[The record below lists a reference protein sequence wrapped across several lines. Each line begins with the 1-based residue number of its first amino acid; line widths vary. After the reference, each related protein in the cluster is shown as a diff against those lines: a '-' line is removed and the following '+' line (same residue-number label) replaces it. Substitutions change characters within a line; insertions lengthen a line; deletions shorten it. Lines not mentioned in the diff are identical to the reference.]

1 MERRKSRILGKKINE
16 ENYKNYELELNNF
29 IKSKKE
35 DIIKKL
41 KFMKLSEQDVQ
52 DNFMF
57 YNKNLE
63 KFIKVNDI
71 IKKIVSENE
80 LKDEEKN
87 EINIEYAIPSKW
99 EDLYDLKTSD
109 KVLDYLYIESK
120 ILILATV
127 FSYMYKGDINRWLF
141 IINKNN
147 YKKYEKEL
155 EDQKNDEKSLYNGLK
170 IALPQLK
177 SLEYFNKTEEEIRTN
192 IHLYHEHFNE
202 IIKINNIIKTAK
214 MGNLYELT
222 PNEAYRLVNGDN
234 PDYLKLPNTWEEL
247 FNLEVPEWKLDILY
261 ATTKNK
267 IKNEEFEK
275 NRIESN
281 KLHEQKIHEIYFN
294 LKKENKRKLDK
305 DTLIKEIKKLRYFK
319 VKESEIKKKFEYY
332 SENFEELK
340 KIDEII
346 KKAKKAKI
354 YNKTPH
360 DFIKAEKGL
369 SYSFPN
375 KWEDLF
381 NLECEP
387 WRIDTLY
394 NCILGKIER
403 TEKRQKEIKDKEEK
417 TLEEM
422 SNLKE
427 LGFKKS
433 KIEKNIGYYMDHLE
447 EFKKINEILV
457 IKNDFNS
464 ISTPMTIY
472 KKSYKIDCDLSF
484 PKSWYDL
491 SNLNWT
497 TSKIDEL
504 LLATKIEYIK
514 NYLAKFQLDTY
525 LNYDFYDSIIGVNT
539 YSFYKEEFDKYF
551 EKYKRLEKTKN
562 NAYDILDY
570 IDEFYS
576 GDDKEDIKY
585 TAKFFIERAKDMNV
599 KSDFVY
605 VNKYEEQFER
615 VNKQIQ
621 KKKKAKREEEYRKM
635 KERERREEERERRNM
650 ENRNYNNRSYN
661 SSSSSSNNS
670 DLKKSYIKLCRYCKN
685 SCVSC
690 KKEIKGSEIRTGKAF
705 GLHNKCQINSC
716 YICGTSKKGDDV
728 MERQSS
734 YLCKSCYNSSKLD
747 WTKCLSCHKQ
757 FK

>member
-1 MERRKSRILGKKINE
+1 
-16 ENYKNYELELNNF
+16 
-29 IKSKKE
+29 
-35 DIIKKL
+35 
-41 KFMKLSEQDVQ
+41 
-52 DNFMF
+52 
-57 YNKNLE
+57 
-63 KFIKVNDI
+63 
-71 IKKIVSENE
+71 
-80 LKDEEKN
+80 
-87 EINIEYAIPSKW
+87 
-99 EDLYDLKTSD
+99 
-109 KVLDYLYIESK
+109 
-120 ILILATV
+120 
-127 FSYMYKGDINRWLF
+127 
-141 IINKNN
+141 
-147 YKKYEKEL
+147 
-155 EDQKNDEKSLYNGLK
+155 
-170 IALPQLK
+170 
-177 SLEYFNKTEEEIRTN
+177 
-192 IHLYHEHFNE
+192 
-202 IIKINNIIKTAK
+202 

-222 PNEAYRLVNGDN
+222 PNVAYRLVNGDN

-281 KLHEQKIHEIYFN
+281 KLHEQKIHEIYFK
-294 LKKENKRKLDK
+294 LKKDNKRKLDK

-369 SYSFPN
+369 SYSFPK

-551 EKYKRLEKTKN
+551 EKYKRSEKTKN

-570 IDEFYS
+570 IDEFYFIQVM
-576 GDDKEDIKY
+576 IK
-585 TAKFFIERAKDMNV
+585 KI
-599 KSDFVY
+599 
-605 VNKYEEQFER
+605 
-615 VNKQIQ
+615 
-621 KKKKAKREEEYRKM
+621 
-635 KERERREEERERRNM
+635 
-650 ENRNYNNRSYN
+650 
-661 SSSSSSNNS
+661 
-670 DLKKSYIKLCRYCKN
+670 
-685 SCVSC
+685 
-690 KKEIKGSEIRTGKAF
+690 
-705 GLHNKCQINSC
+705 
-716 YICGTSKKGDDV
+716 
-728 MERQSS
+728 
-734 YLCKSCYNSSKLD
+734 
-747 WTKCLSCHKQ
+747 
-757 FK
+757 